1 MTAFR
6 RVFGERAGP
15 DALGILVPPGRRTV
29 VVVRPR
35 TLPWDLLLIGPGE
48 DMIRFR
54 DFALEEAEV
63 AAEAFG
69 RALDE
74 WTTGGH
80 GEFQV
85 VPAPGAPGH
94 CVQVVVGACR
104 LVACPRAAGQ
114 AYRPMV
120 FATLDEATRAARAVT
135 GVLCPAPGARQE
147 VYFNTRH
154 FARS

>member
-1 MTAFR
+1 MAAFR
-6 RVFGERAGP
+6 RVFGDRAGP

-35 TLPWDLLLIGPGE
+35 ALPWDLLLIGPGE

-54 DFALEEAEV
+54 DFALEEAEA
-63 AAEAFG
+63 AAETIG

-74 WTTGGH
+74 WSTGGR
-80 GEFQV
+80 GEIQTAL
-85 VPAPGAPGH
+85 APGAPGF
-94 CVQVVVGACR
+94 CVQVVVGTFR
-104 LVACPRAAGQ
+104 LIACPRAAGQ
-114 AYRPMV
+114 AYCPMV
-120 FATLDEATRAARAVT
+120 FATMEEATQAALAMT

-147 VYFNTRH
+147 VYFNTRR